1 MTPGSVV
8 LLGIVLGV
16 ALAVAGMIW
25 NAIHLVRLGRASVPA
40 IRVSLVGLA
49 IMPIAG
55 GLATLLLA
63 PRQPFL
69 LVVAVAFLAMGV
81 ARIAIAF
88 RVRAR
93 P

>member
-40 IRVSLVGLA
+40 MRS
-49 IMPIAG
+49 P
-55 GLATLLLA
+55 
-63 PRQPFL
+63 
-69 LVVAVAFLAMGV
+69 
-81 ARIAIAF
+81 
-88 RVRAR
+88 
-93 P
+93 

>member
-40 IRVSLVGLA
+40 MRLSL
-49 IMPIAG
+49 I
-55 GLATLLLA
+55 GLATMPVAGGVASLLLA
-63 PRQPFL
+63 PRVPFL
-69 LVVAVAFLAMGV
+69 FVFAVSFLATGV
-81 ARIAIAF
+81 AAIAIAF

>member
-25 NAIHLVRLGRASVPA
+25 NAIHLVRLARASVPA
-40 IRVSLVGLA
+40 MRLSL
-49 IMPIAG
+49 I
-55 GLATLLLA
+55 GLATMPVAGGVASLLLA
-63 PRQPFL
+63 PRVPFL
-69 LVVAVAFLAMGV
+69 FVFAVSFLATGV
-81 ARIAIAF
+81 AAIAIAF